1 MLKDPDKETDVPS
14 PSHLSTKG
22 NYSPGIVMGNYTVSA
37 ALTPTSVT
45 LEEAF
50 KLSLEFR
57 PSHKGYFI
65 DLEKGHNVFVNG
77 CKFDMHIGNAGT
89 CDLVLKEFRLSV
101 EVEDVERPTLKD
113 KERAYGALFVAH
125 QLFIDLY
132 RNTAPGW
139 WLLSEGTK
147 HGQPRRFA
155 DAREDILASA
165 EDPRLQFRLTPGELE
180 VIEGGITPR
189 EDGLFRVRFVFGL
202 ATATEK
208 LRRTTADIL
217 IIKGDMEHGS

>member
-1 MLKDPDKETDVPS
+1 
-14 PSHLSTKG
+14 
-22 NYSPGIVMGNYTVSA
+22 MGNYTVNA
-37 ALTPTSVT
+37 ALTPISVT

-50 KLSLEFR
+50 KLSLEFK
-57 PSHKGYFI
+57 PSHRGYFI
-65 DLEKGHNVFVNG
+65 DLEERHNVFVNG
-77 CKFDMHIGNAGT
+77 CKFDMQIGNGGT

-101 EVEDVERPTLKD
+101 EVEDLACPILKD

-125 QLFIDLY
+125 QLFVDLQ
-132 RNTAPGW
+132 REAAPGW

-155 DAREDILASA
+155 DARKDTLESA
-165 EDPRLQFRLTPGELE
+165 PNPRLQFRLTPGELE

-208 LRRTTADIL
+208 LCRTTADIF